1 MTCSFDV
8 CNSFQFEPE
17 VEVEP
22 KLQVL
27 SGERLHFRTSN
38 MEDGVRLDMF
48 LGRQASG
55 GGIFDV
61 RVLNPYTPSNRTF
74 FLSSVYKRHG
84 MRREESI
91 NTISTQWSTHLSL
104 Q

>member
-1 MTCSFDV
+1 
-8 CNSFQFEPE
+8 
-17 VEVEP
+17 
-22 KLQVL
+22 
-27 SGERLHFRTSN
+27 

-48 LGRQASG
+48 LGRQASGGGG

-91 NTISTQWSTHLSL
+91 NSISTQWSTHLSL